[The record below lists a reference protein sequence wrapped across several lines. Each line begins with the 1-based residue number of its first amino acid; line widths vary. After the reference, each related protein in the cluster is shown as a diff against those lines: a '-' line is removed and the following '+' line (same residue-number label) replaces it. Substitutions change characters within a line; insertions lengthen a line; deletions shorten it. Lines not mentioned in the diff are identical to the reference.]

1 MQVEGEEK
9 ENLPDG
15 GITASDVCFKV
26 PRQPAPKRKK
36 DMAPPASGAKKI
48 KTEIKK
54 DFEAFMKKGWQYW
67 WKFNSPD
74 EEDQFQQRL
83 DEATS
88 QFLDDWTLESQPLDK
103 HFGEVEKK
111 VYQEVVANR
120 KK

>member
-1 MQVEGEEK
+1 MEAGEVEK
-9 ENLPDG
+9 EKLPDG

-36 DMAPPASGAKKI
+36 DKAPPASGAKKI

-67 WKFNSPD
+67 WRFDSPE
-74 EEDQFQQRL
+74 EEDQFQRGL
-83 DEATS
+83 DEANR
-88 QFLDDWTLESQPLDK
+88 QFMADWTLESQPLDK